1 MSRRGAL
8 QRPKIISKELQFTK
22 AHFEKYFRFIRSFKE
37 KKLLGIKLFE
47 AEIIFYKGDIYFS
60 FVRLVILHVF
70 YYSVMFCY
78 L

>member
-8 QRPKIISKELQFTK
+8 QRPKIISKELKFTK
-22 AHFEKYFRFIRSFKE
+22 AHFEKYFRLIRSFKE

>member
-8 QRPKIISKELQFTK
+8 KRPKIISKELKFTK
-22 AHFEKYFRFIRSFKE
+22 THFEKYFRFIRPFKE
-37 KKLLGIKLFE
+37 ILLGIKLFE

-60 FVRLVILHVF
+60 FVRLVMLHVF
-70 YYSVMFCY
+70 YYSIMFY

>member
-1 MSRRGAL
+1 MPRRGAL
-8 QRPKIISKELQFTK
+8 QRPKIISKELKFTK

-47 AEIIFYKGDIYFS
+47 AEIIFCKGDIYFS

>member
-8 QRPKIISKELQFTK
+8 KRPKIISKELKFTK
-22 AHFEKYFRFIRSFKE
+22 AHFEKYFRFIRPFKE
-37 KKLLGIKLFE
+37 KLLGIKLFE

-60 FVRLVILHVF
+60 FVRLVMLHVF
-70 YYSVMFCY
+70 YYSVMFY